1 MSSDENIKIDYDTH
15 WKEIIEAQFE
25 DFIAFFLPDAYEIID
40 FEQPV
45 EFLEQEFH
53 KLIADKFKKGKA
65 INDKLV
71 KVFLKDGTEK
81 WILIHIEVQSSHET
95 DFAKRMFIYF
105 YRIFDKYE
113 QELTPLAIYT
123 GESVPR
129 NYDRFEYNFLGTKNT
144 YKFNAYQV
152 RKAKEADLL
161 QSDNPF
167 ALAVLATKYSYQFK
181 GDKYKKFT
189 FKKELFALAEKK
201 KYSYIQVSNL
211 LKFIFFILRLPNNLE
226 IQFIND
232 VNNTFEKSENMYK
245 LKDRFLSEHIHSLV
259 YGESLEQYRQKIAE
273 ETEKLKEE
281 KREVEEKARKAE
293 EEARKAEEEARKA
306 EEINRKAI
314 EIMLVQTS
322 LSITEIASMIGVSEE
337 IVLAIRKEME

>member
-1 MSSDENIKIDYDTH
+1 MSSYENKKIDYDTH
-15 WKEIIEAQFE
+15 WKEIIETQFE
-25 DFIAFFLPDAYEIID
+25 DFIAFFLPEAYEIID

-53 KLIADKFKKGKA
+53 KLIADKFKKGKV

-95 DFAKRMFIYF
+95 DFARRMFIYF

-113 QELTPLAIYT
+113 QEVTALAIYT

-129 NYDRFEYNFLGTKNT
+129 NYDKFEYDFLGTKNT

-181 GDKYKKFT
+181 GDKHKKFT
-189 FKKELFALAEKK
+189 FKKQLVALAEKK
-201 KYSYIQVSNL
+201 KYSYSQISNL
-211 LKFIFFILRLPNNLE
+211 LKFIFFILRLPNDLE
-226 IQFIND
+226 KQFIHD
-232 VNNTFEKSENMYK
+232 VDSTFKKSENMYK
-245 LKDRFLSEHIHSLV
+245 LKDRFLSEHIHLLV
-259 YGESLEQYRQKIAE
+259 YGESLEQYRQKID
-273 ETEKLKEE
+273 KK
-281 KREVEEKARKAE
+281 VEEA
-293 EEARKAEEEARKA
+293 
-306 EEINRKAI
+306 NRKAI
-314 EIMLVQTS
+314 EIMLTQTG
-322 LSITEIASMIGVSEE
+322 LSIAEIASMIDVSQET
-337 IVLAIRKEME
+337 VLAIQKKMKE